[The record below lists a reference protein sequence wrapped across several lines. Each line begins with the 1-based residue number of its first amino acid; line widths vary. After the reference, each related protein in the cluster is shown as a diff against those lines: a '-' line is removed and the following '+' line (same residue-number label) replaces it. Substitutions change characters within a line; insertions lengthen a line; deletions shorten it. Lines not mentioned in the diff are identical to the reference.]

1 VPNSANQLL
10 TALATKGPIALHVDA
25 SQGAF
30 QMYKTGVVNT
40 ASCFTQINHGV
51 TGVGYGV
58 DKKAGKY
65 YIVRNSWG
73 ADWGDKGYIKIAAKG
88 EGTPGICGI

>member
-1 VPNSANQLL
+1 
-10 TALATKGPIALHVDA
+10 
-25 SQGAF
+25 
-30 QMYKTGVVNT
+30 MYKTGVVNT

-58 DKKAGKY
+58 DPKAGKY

-73 ADWGDKGYIKIAAKG
+73 ADWGD
-88 EGTPGICGI
+88 